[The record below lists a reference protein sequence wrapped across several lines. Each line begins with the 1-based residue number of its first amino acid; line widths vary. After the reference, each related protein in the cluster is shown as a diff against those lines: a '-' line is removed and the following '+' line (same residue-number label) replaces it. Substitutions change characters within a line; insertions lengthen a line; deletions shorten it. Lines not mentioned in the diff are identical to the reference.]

1 MRSGMRKRASTA
13 VVTAVSVGEMIAP
26 NVNAAA
32 HGISGNKIL
41 AAQPIAN
48 AVKNTRPTA
57 SSSIG
62 RRLARKARHT
72 VKNALACTSGGRN
85 SASVQ
90 VGVEIKRPDP
100 RCERQEHAAEHKRNG
115 GGRVQAA
122 RNEREHDGNGQQ
134 QQDEFECTNRRHGLT
149 IGRRSRAMRRCV
161 AG

>member
-85 SASVQ
+85 SAMYRSGSRSSVRIP
-90 VGVEIKRPDP
+90 GVSARSMPP
-100 RCERQEHAAEHKRNG
+100 STNATAG
-115 GGRVQAA
+115 GV
-122 RNEREHDGNGQQ
+122 
-134 QQDEFECTNRRHGLT
+134 CRRRAT
-149 IGRRSRAMRRCV
+149 SASMTATVSSSRTSSNAPTGV
-161 AG
+161 TA